1 MDSLFVVYHTM
12 FEKNEE
18 KLIIDLKKGSVRAF
32 DKIYE
37 IYARRLYAFCLKYC
51 KSKETAEE
59 IMQDTFV
66 WIWNNRLSIT
76 QTETLKP
83 IIFIRAKH
91 LLINAYRKVIN
102 SPVYE
107 DYMDYLDKGD
117 SSAYTS
123 MMEYDEFVQR
133 VNLLISQLSKTQQE
147 IIKLSKFEMM
157 TNKEIAQKLNYS
169 EQTVK
174 NQLSLGLKQLRNM
187 LGMPLSILAYIF
199 LT

>member
-1 MDSLFVVYHTM
+1 M
-12 FEKNEE
+12 FEINE
-18 KLIIDLKKGSVRAF
+18 KRLIIDLKKGSVRAF

-117 SSAYTS
+117 ASPYSSSS
-123 MMEYDEFVQR
+123 MMEYDDFVKR
-133 VNLLISQLSKTQQE
+133 INLLISQLSHTQQE

-157 TNKEIAQKLNYS
+157 TNKEIAQTLNYS

-187 LGMPLSILAYIF
+187 LGMPLSILTYIF

>member
-1 MDSLFVVYHTM
+1 M
-12 FEKNEE
+12 
-18 KLIIDLKKGSVRAF
+18 RAF

-117 SSAYTS
+117 SSSYIS
-123 MMEYDEFVQR
+123 SSLMEYDEFVQR
-133 VNLLISQLSKTQQE
+133 VNLLINQLPNAQRE

-187 LGMPLSILAYIF
+187 LGMPLGLLAYIF